1 MAVKLSGLS
10 SNLDT
15 ESIIKSLVSAY
26 SVKKDNLVKAQ
37 TKLSWRQDSWKS
49 MNTKIYSFYSK
60 SLSNM
65 RLSASFKK
73 NTASISDATIAKVT
87 ASSAAVSGSQSLIVK
102 KLATSGY
109 LTGGMISTQTTVDG
123 VTKTGDATESSKL
136 SQVSGLSSFTGG
148 SITVGTGEKTTRID
162 LTADTTIS
170 SLVGKLKDAGV
181 NASFD
186 EKNQRFFISAE
197 SSGAENDFTLTA
209 ANTGGLV
216 ALKSLGL
223 FTVNGT
229 DTAEYTKWAGYTS
242 DEITALKTQ
251 AYDVAKTDATAVTTD
266 YKNQYKTASDTVT
279 NLTAVNTQYEA
290 EKAELVVQKDN
301 LLLTEEDKAAIDKEI
316 AAIDAKITSNQ
327 TTIGTNQ
334 DKVDYLTGV
343 SEDSNG
349 GYVILDG
356 DDAAKI
362 ATKTVN
368 INNEVTSRNATI
380 KTNVEK
386 AIDDKVAIATT
397 ALATSGSSGAV
408 RTVGIDSS
416 ITLNGADFTSSSN
429 NYEINGLTIQAL
441 GESPENKSVTVTTS
455 TDVDGIYNMIK
466 DFFTGYNELV
476 NGMDTAY
483 NATSSK
489 GYEPLTSDEKDT
501 MTDTQIEE
509 WEKKIKDSLLRKD
522 TILSSVNNAL
532 KTDMLSSFTV
542 NGKKYSLASFGIN
555 TLSYFTA
562 SDNEKGA
569 YHIDGNSADT
579 NTSGKTD
586 KLRAAIA
593 NNPEAV
599 TSFFSQ
605 LATKTYTDLTNRMQS
620 STLRS
625 AYTIYNDKQMGTEYS
640 EYTTKISDQTKKV
653 TEIEDYYYKKFTAM
667 EKALSKLNSN
677 TSSLSSML
685 GS

>member
-37 TKLSWRQDSWKS
+37 TKLSWKRDSWKS

-65 RLSASFKK
+65 RLTNSFKK
-73 NTASISDATIAKVT
+73 NSASISDSTVAKVT
-87 ASSAAVSGSQSLIVK
+87 ASSSAIIGSQSLIVN

-123 VTKTGDATESSKL
+123 VTTTGAATETSKL
-136 SQVSGLSSFTGG
+136 SQVKGLSSFTGG
-148 SITVGTGEKTTRID
+148 SISIGTGGKTTTID
-162 LTADTTIS
+162 LTADMTIS
-170 SLVGKLKDAGV
+170 SLLGKLKDSGV

-186 EKNQRFFISAE
+186 EKNQRFFIGAK
-197 SSGAENDFTLTA
+197 SSGEENDFTITA
-209 ANTGGLV
+209 GNTGGLT
-216 ALKSLGL
+216 ALQSLGL
-223 FTVNGT
+223 FTVNDT
-229 DTAEYTKWAGYTS
+229 DKAEYTEWAGYTA
-242 DEITALKTQ
+242 DQITALKTQ
-251 AYDVAKTDATAVTTD
+251 AYDAAKTTYEKVETE
-266 YKNQYKTASDTVT
+266 YKNTYNTANDTVT
-279 NLTAVNTQYEA
+279 NLTAVNTQYQA
-290 EKAELVVQKDN
+290 DKAK
-301 LLLTEEDKAAIDKEI
+301 LTEQKADDTLTEADKAAIDKQIATIDEKI
-316 AAIDAKITSNQ
+316 AANN
-327 TTIGTNQ
+327 TTISTNQ
-334 DKVDYLTGV
+334 STVNNYKA
-343 SEDSNG
+343 N
-349 GYVILDG
+349 YVIFDTDDDG
-356 DDAAKI
+356 
-362 ATKTVN
+362 TKTAKKAN
-368 INNEVTSRNATI
+368 LEAILKSRNDTI
-380 KTNVEK
+380 EANVEK
-386 AIDDKVAIATT
+386 AIDDKVAIAKTAVAITT
-397 ALATSGSSGAV
+397 GSTGAV
-408 RTVGIDSS
+408 RMVGADSS

-429 NYEINGLTIQAL
+429 NYDINGLTIQAL
-441 GESPENKSVTVTTS
+441 SKSPDSKPVTVTTT

-466 DFFTGYNELV
+466 DFFTGYNELI

-489 GYEPLTSDEKDT
+489 GYEPLTSDEKDK

-509 WEKKIKDSLLRKD
+509 WDKKIKDSLLRKD
-522 TILSSVNNAL
+522 TVLSSVSNAL
-532 KTDMLSSFTV
+532 KTEMLSSFTV
-542 NGKKYSLASFGIN
+542 DGKKYSLASFGVN

-579 NTSGKTD
+579 NTAGNTD

-593 NNPEAV
+593 SNPETV
-599 TSFFSQ
+599 TSFFTQ
-605 LATKTYTDLTNRMQS
+605 LAGKVYTDLTDRMKS

-625 AYTIYNDKQMGTEYS
+625 AYTIYNDKQMSTEYS

-667 EKALSKLNSN
+667 ETALSKLNSN
-677 TSSLSSML
+677 TSSLSNLL